1 MVRNRQKDLYFAGFL
16 FILGLVIITPIF
28 LMFISSLKDDRYEIM
43 RDMGS
48 LKAFFVL
55 HPTLHNFREVL
66 FESVQNFGC
75 SFINSIIVLS
85 VTVVL
90 TSIVCS
96 MAGYA
101 LQRGKLK
108 IKKFIFLVVLSLYII
123 PMEAIMLPLMYQVSS
138 WGITDT
144 FSVQILP
151 FVASP
156 LYIYLFYN
164 YFKEIPVSLS
174 ENAELE
180 GASFW
185 QIFKDIYLPM
195 NKAPIITVCILQG
208 MDMWNQYLWP
218 LLVTTDQKVRP
229 MSVALSSFTGT
240 GGDIY
245 WDQLMAASV
254 VMLLPVLVLFIIF
267 QRNFIE
273 SVGSSAVK
281 G

>member
-1 MVRNRQKDLYFAGFL
+1 MVRSKSKDLTISFLL
-16 FILGLVIITPIF
+16 FILGLLIITPIF

-43 RDMGS
+43 KDMGS
-48 LKAFFVL
+48 LKAFIVTK
-55 HPTLHNFREVL
+55 PTLHNFKEVL
-66 FESVQNFGC
+66 FESVQNFGR
-75 SFINSIIVLS
+75 SFFNSIIVLS
-85 VTVVL
+85 VTVIL
-90 TSIVCS
+90 TAIVCS
-96 MAGYA
+96 MTGYA

-108 IKKFIFLVVLSLYII
+108 IRKYIFIAVLSLYII
-123 PMEAIMLPLMYQVSS
+123 PMESIMLPLMYQVST

-144 FSVQILP
+144 YVVQILP

-164 YFKEIPVSLS
+164 YFKEVPISLS

-185 QIFKDIYLPM
+185 QVFKNVYLPM

-218 LLVTTDQKVRP
+218 LLVTTDERVRP
-229 MSVALSSFTGT
+229 MSVAISSFTGT

-254 VMLLPVLVLFIIF
+254 VIL
-267 QRNFIE
+267 
-273 SVGSSAVK
+273 
-281 G
+281 